1 MKKIALV
8 LVSLMALTLIAV
20 AADIELKPVESTFLA
35 QVGYDPATQ
44 VLAIQ
49 MVNSSDVYY
58 YAEVPQAIYDGL
70 LAADSKG
77 AYYVDRIKGHFEAT
91 RK

>member
-8 LVSLMALTLIAV
+8 LVSLMVLTLIAV

-35 QVGYDPATQ
+35 KVGYDPATQ
-44 VLAIQ
+44 VLTIQ
-49 MVNSSDVYY
+49 MVNSSDVYC
-58 YAEVPQAIYDGL
+58 YAEVPAAIYDGL
-70 LAADSKG
+70 LASPSKG
-77 AYYVDRIKGHFEAT
+77 AYFVDRIKGHFEST